1 VLRVYDELD
10 TQRDLL
16 TGILEAHLSVVSNRL
31 NQVVL
36 TLSSWAPIVLVPTL
50 IAGVHGMN
58 FHNMP
63 ELWWRLGYPHAL
75 G

>member
-36 TLSSWAPIVLVPTL
+36 TLSSWAAIVLVPTL
-50 IAGVHGMN
+50 IAGVHGTN

-63 ELWWRLGYPHAL
+63 ELSWRLGYPHAL